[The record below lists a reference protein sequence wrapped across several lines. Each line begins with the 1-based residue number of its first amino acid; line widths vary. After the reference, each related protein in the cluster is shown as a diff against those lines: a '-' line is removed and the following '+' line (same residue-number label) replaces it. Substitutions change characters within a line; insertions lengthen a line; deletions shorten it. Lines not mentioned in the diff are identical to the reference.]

1 MHKLAIFVKKPNV
14 SKSTFRTQN
23 LYLYLY
29 LIRIMATIRAVLK
42 KNKKKA
48 NGLIPIYLRIIEGEK
63 NTFKSTGI
71 DVSLDAWDE
80 KNQKVRSKYPNSARM
95 NHMLAKKITELEDL
109 KLQLDGMR
117 GLGKAVKSISKAKVN
132 DTKLS
137 FTKFF
142 QDYVDQQEID
152 KNFGTHKKVESILKK
167 FNEYN
172 KLRDVPFSKFTLE
185 YLKEYENYLRSIGNS
200 TNTIHANLKV
210 FRMLFN
216 KAVDLDLIPIQNN
229 PFGKH
234 KLKTEKVE
242 KSFLTQT
249 EVNAIDQVQL
259 NKGTKMEAH
268 RDMFIFA
275 CYAGGIRISD
285 LLQLRIERYDRTSK
299 VISFFVHKTK
309 NDHTIKLPKRA
320 VEIIERY
327 INGKTSGYIFGLLD
341 ESVFNSPADILLTK
355 ISSATAYAN
364 KNLKTIKAK
373 AGIEKS
379 GGFHSSRHTFG
390 TLAVSNGIGIQMIS
404 KIMVHSNLTTTLGY
418 AKIVDAQM
426 YSEMDKMDPS

>member
-1 MHKLAIFVKKPNV
+1 MNAFDTKPV
-14 SKSTFRTQN
+14 PIPVPFS
-23 LYLYLY
+23 
-29 LIRIMATIRAVLK
+29 IMATIRAVLK
-42 KNKKKA
+42 KNKKKI

-71 DVSLDAWDE
+71 DVLLDAWDE
-80 KNQKVRSKYPNSARM
+80 KNQKVRSKHPNSGRM
-95 NHMLAKKITELEDL
+95 NQMIAKKISELEDL
-109 KLQLDGMR
+109 RLQLDGTR
-117 GLGKAVKSISKAKVN
+117 GLGKAVKSISKKKVSDN
-132 DTKLS
+132 KLS
-137 FTKFF
+137 FSMFF
-142 QDYVDQQEID
+142 KEYVDQQKID
-152 KNFGTHKKVESILKK
+152 KKFGTHKKVESVLKK
-167 FNEYN
+167 FNDYN
-172 KLRDVPFSKFTLE
+172 VQKDVKFSDFTLD
-185 YLKEYENYLRSIGNS
+185 YLKNYENYLRSLSNT

-216 KAVDLDLIPIQNN
+216 KAVELDIIPIQNN

-242 KSFLTQT
+242 KSFLTQE
-249 EVNAIDQVQL
+249 EVNKIDAFLVT
-259 NKGTKMEAH
+259 KGSKMEAH
-268 RDMFIFA
+268 KDMFVFA

-327 INGKTSGYIFGLLD
+327 IPKGKTNGYIFDLLD
-341 ESVFNSPADILLTK
+341 EYVYNAAADLLLTK

-364 KNLKTIKAK
+364 KNLKTIKDK

-379 GGFHSSRHTFG
+379 ISFHSSRHTFG

-418 AKIVDAQM
+418 AKIIDAQM
-426 YSEMDKMDPS
+426 YLEMDKMDGE

>member
-1 MHKLAIFVKKPNV
+1 
-14 SKSTFRTQN
+14 
-23 LYLYLY
+23 
-29 LIRIMATIRAVLK
+29 MATIRAVLK

-71 DVSLDAWDE
+71 DIPEDAWDE
-80 KNQKVRSKYPNSARM
+80 RNSKVRSKHPNSVRM
-95 NHMLAKKITELEDL
+95 NHLIAKKISELEDIRI
-109 KLQLDGMR
+109 QLDGKR
-117 GLGKAVKSISKAKVN
+117 GIGEEVKSLSNKKEKN
-132 DTKLS
+132 DKLS

-142 QDYVDQQEID
+142 QEYVDQQKVD
-152 KNFGTHKKVESILKK
+152 KKFGTHKKVESILKK
-167 FNEYN
+167 FNDYN
-172 KLRDVPFSKFTLE
+172 KQKDVPFSKFTLE
-185 YLKEYENYLRSIGNS
+185 YLKEYENYLRSLGNS

-216 KAVDLDLIPIQNN
+216 KAVGLDLIPIQNN

-242 KSFLTQT
+242 KSFLTQA
-249 EVNAIDQVQL
+249 EVNAIDQIHL

-285 LLQLRIERYDRTSK
+285 LLQLRVERYDQTSK

-309 NDHTIKLPKRA
+309 NNHTIKLPKRA
-320 VEIIERY
+320 VEILEHY
-327 INGKTSGYIFGLLD
+327 INNGKTSGYIFGLLD
-341 ESVFNSPADILLTK
+341 ESVLNSPADLLLTK

-364 KNLKTIKAK
+364 KNLKTIKDK

-418 AKIVDAQM
+418 AKIIDAQM
-426 YSEMDKMDPS
+426 YSEMDKMDNN

>member
-1 MHKLAIFVKKPNV
+1 
-14 SKSTFRTQN
+14 
-23 LYLYLY
+23 
-29 LIRIMATIRAVLK
+29 MATIRAVIK
-42 KNKKKA
+42 KNKIKA

-71 DVSLDAWDE
+71 DIRLDEWDE
-80 KNQKVRSKYPNSARM
+80 KNCKVRTKHPNSVRM
-95 NHMLAKKITELEDL
+95 NHSIAKKISELEDL
-109 KLQLDGMR
+109 RIQLDGKGGIGR
-117 GLGKAVKSISKAKVN
+117 EVKALSNKKANN
-132 DTKLS
+132 DKLS
-137 FTKFF
+137 FTLFF
-142 QDYVDQQEID
+142 QEYVNQQKID

-167 FNEYN
+167 FNDYN
-172 KLRDVPFSKFTLE
+172 KQKDVPFSKFTLE
-185 YLKEYENYLRSIGNS
+185 YLKDYENYLRSLGNS

-242 KSFLTQT
+242 KSFLTQS
-249 EVNAIDQVQL
+249 EVNAIDQVHL

-327 INGKTSGYIFGLLD
+327 ISNGKTSGYIFGLLD
-341 ESVFNSPADILLTK
+341 ESFFNASADLLLTK

-364 KNLKTIKAK
+364 KNLKTVKDK

-418 AKIVDAQM
+418 AKIVDNQM
-426 YSEMDKMDPS
+426 YSDMDKMDQS

>member
-1 MHKLAIFVKKPNV
+1 
-14 SKSTFRTQN
+14 
-23 LYLYLY
+23 
-29 LIRIMATIRAVLK
+29 MATIRAVLK

-71 DVSLDAWDE
+71 DVPADAWDE
-80 KNQKVRSKYPNSARM
+80 KNTKVRSKHPNSVRM
-95 NHMLAKKITELEDL
+95 NHLIAKKISELEDIRI
-109 KLQLDGMR
+109 QLDGKR
-117 GLGKAVKSISKAKVN
+117 GIGKEVKSLSNKKERDSKQ
-132 DTKLS
+132 S

-142 QDYVDQQEID
+142 QEYVDQQKVD
-152 KNFGTHKKVESILKK
+152 KKFGTHKKVESILKK
-167 FNEYN
+167 FNDYN

-216 KAVDLDLIPIQNN
+216 KALDLNLIPVQNN

-242 KSFLTQT
+242 KSFLTQS
-249 EVNAIDQVQL
+249 EVNAIDQVHL

-327 INGKTSGYIFGLLD
+327 IPNGKTSGYIFGLLD
-341 ESVFNSPADILLTK
+341 ESVFNASADLLLTK

-364 KNLKTIKAK
+364 KNLKTVKDK
-373 AGIEKS
+373 AGVNKP
-379 GGFHSSRHTFG
+379 GGFHQSRHSFG

-426 YSEMDKMDPS
+426 YSEMDKMDDK

>member
-1 MHKLAIFVKKPNV
+1 
-14 SKSTFRTQN
+14 
-23 LYLYLY
+23 
-29 LIRIMATIRAVLK
+29 MATIRAVLK
-42 KNKKKA
+42 KNKKKT

-71 DVSLDAWDE
+71 DIRLDEWDE
-80 KNQKVRSKYPNSARM
+80 KNCKVRSKHPNSVRM
-95 NHMLAKKITELEDL
+95 NHLIAKKISELEDIRI
-109 KLQLDGMR
+109 QLDGKR
-117 GLGKAVKSISKAKVN
+117 GIGKEIKAQSNRKEN
-132 DTKLS
+132 TNRQS

-142 QDYVDQQEID
+142 QEYVNQQKID
-152 KNFGTHKKVESILKK
+152 KKFGTHKKVESILKK
-167 FNEYN
+167 FNDYN
-172 KLRDVPFSKFTLE
+172 KQKDVPFSKFNLE

-229 PFGKH
+229 PFEKH

-242 KSFLTQT
+242 KSFLTQA
-249 EVNAIDQVQL
+249 EVNAIDQVHI

-268 RDMFIFA
+268 RDMFVFA

-309 NDHTIKLPKRA
+309 NDHTIKLPKKA
-320 VEIIERY
+320 VQIIERY
-327 INGKTSGYIFGLLD
+327 IPTGKTSGYIFGLLD
-341 ESVFNSPADILLTK
+341 ESVFNAPADLLLTK

-364 KNLKTIKAK
+364 KNLKTIKDK

-390 TLAVSNGIGIQMIS
+390 TLAVGNGIGIQMVS

-418 AKIVDAQM
+418 AKIIDSQM
-426 YSEMDKMDPS
+426 YSEMDKMDKK

>member
-1 MHKLAIFVKKPNV
+1 
-14 SKSTFRTQN
+14 
-23 LYLYLY
+23 
-29 LIRIMATIRAVLK
+29 MATIRAVLK

-71 DVSLDAWDE
+71 DIQLDEWDE
-80 KNQKVRSKYPNSARM
+80 KNCKVRSKHPNSVRM
-95 NHMLAKKITELEDL
+95 NHLIAKKIIELEDIRI
-109 KLQLDGMR
+109 QLDGKR
-117 GLGKAVKSISKAKVN
+117 GIGKEIKEQSSKKEN
-132 DTKLS
+132 TNKQS

-142 QDYVDQQEID
+142 QEYVNQQ
-152 KNFGTHKKVESILKK
+152 KVNKKFGTHKKVESILKK
-167 FNEYN
+167 FNDYN
-172 KLRDVPFSKFTLE
+172 KHKDVPFSLFTLE
-185 YLKEYENYLRSIGNS
+185 YLKEYENYLRSIGNT

-234 KLKTEKVE
+234 KLNTEKVE

-249 EVNAIDQVQL
+249 EVNAIDQVHI

-268 RDMFIFA
+268 RDMFVFA

-299 VISFFVHKTK
+299 VISFFVQKTK

-327 INGKTSGYIFGLLD
+327 IPSGKTSGYIFGLLD
-341 ESVFNSPADILLTK
+341 ESVFNAPADLLLTK

-364 KNLKTIKAK
+364 KNLKMIKGK

-418 AKIVDAQM
+418 AKIIDAQM
-426 YSEMDKMDPS
+426 YSEMDKMDSK

>member
-1 MHKLAIFVKKPNV
+1 
-14 SKSTFRTQN
+14 
-23 LYLYLY
+23 
-29 LIRIMATIRAVLK
+29 MATIRAVLK
-42 KNKKKA
+42 KNKKKS

-71 DVSLDAWDE
+71 DIRLDEWDE
-80 KNQKVRSKYPNSARM
+80 KNCKVRSKHPNSVRM
-95 NHMLAKKITELEDL
+95 NHLIAKKISELEDIRI
-109 KLQLDGMR
+109 QLDGKR
-117 GLGKAVKSISKAKVN
+117 GIGKEIKAQSNRKEN
-132 DTKLS
+132 TNRQS

-142 QDYVDQQEID
+142 QEYVNQQKID
-152 KNFGTHKKVESILKK
+152 KKFGTHKKVESVLKK
-167 FNEYN
+167 FIDYN
-172 KLRDVPFSKFTLE
+172 KQKDVPFSTFTLE

-229 PFGKH
+229 PFEKY

-242 KSFLTQT
+242 KSFLTQA
-249 EVNAIDQVQL
+249 EVNAIDQVHI

-268 RDMFIFA
+268 RDMFVFA

-309 NDHTIKLPKRA
+309 NDHTIKLPKKA
-320 VEIIERY
+320 VQIIERY
-327 INGKTSGYIFGLLD
+327 IPTGKKSGYIFGLLD
-341 ESVFNSPADILLTK
+341 ESVFNAPADLLLTK

-364 KNLKTIKAK
+364 KNLKTIKDK

-390 TLAVSNGIGIQMIS
+390 TLAVGNGIGIQMVS

-418 AKIVDAQM
+418 AKIIDAQM
-426 YSEMDKMDPS
+426 YSEMDKMDEE